1 MDIVVMKFGG
11 TSVRDQ
17 ATKYQA
23 FKHIRREV
31 DANYKVLVV
40 VSAMGRGGEPYA
52 TDTLKELLTYHVSK
66 QEHDRLLACGEI
78 ISSIVMSAFLH
89 QP

>member
-1 MDIVVMKFGG
+1 MKFGG

-40 VSAMGRGGEPYA
+40 VSAMGKRRR
-52 TDTLKELLTYHVSK
+52 TLCNRYTKRVLTYHVSK

-78 ISSIVMSAFLH
+78 ISSIVMSDFYNNKD
-89 QP
+89 